1 MKKNI
6 LIIDDEKYILD
17 SLRDIL
23 NDEGYDVIT
32 AETGEEGTLKI
43 LQQKDLIDLVL
54 LDIWLPDSDGVEIL
68 KEIKSRHDY
77 LPVIMMSGHANI
89 ETAVKATKIGA
100 ADFLEKPLSLEKV
113 ILAVENALKIRE
125 LQEENKILR
134 QKAFKSR
141 EIIGSSPVM
150 NNLKEQLDIIGPTD
164 AWVFIYGENG
174 TGKELVAQS
183 LQRKS
188 KRSSRPFIDIN
199 CAAIPEELI
208 ESELF
213 GHEKGAFT
221 GAISQKKGRF
231 ELADKGTLFLDEIA
245 DMNLKTQA
253 KVLRVLQELKF
264 ERIGGSK
271 TINIDVRIFAATN
284 KDIEAEIAKG
294 NFRED
299 LYYRLNVVP
308 VYVPPLRERKE
319 DIPMLIDEFLREFI
333 GERTKKSKFFS
344 EEALKLLIDY
354 YWPGNVRE
362 LRNLLERLV
371 ILTKGNEI
379 GIDELPLSIRNKVKN
394 IATEKDNLPFWLKA
408 DTFKEAKN
416 MFEKEF
422 ISHKLMENNGNISKT
437 AEIIGIDRR
446 HLHRKIDELG
456 LSS

>member
-17 SLRDIL
+17 SLKDIL
-23 NDEGYDVIT
+23 NDEGYDVTT
-32 AETGEEGTLKI
+32 AETGEKGYSII
-43 LQQKDLIDLVL
+43 LHQKESIDLVL
-54 LDIWLPDSDGVEIL
+54 LDIWLPDRDGVEIL
-68 KEIKSRHDY
+68 NDIKAKWND

-89 ETAVKATKIGA
+89 ETAVRATKIGA
-100 ADFLEKPLSLEKV
+100 LDFLEKPLSLEKV
-113 ILAVENALKIRE
+113 ILAVENALKFKE
-125 LQEENKILR
+125 LEEENKILKQR
-134 QKAFKSR
+134 AFKTR
-141 EIIGSSPVM
+141 EIIGNSPVITA
-150 NNLKEQLDIIGPTD
+150 LKEQIAIISPTD

-183 LQRKS
+183 LLKSS
-188 KRSSRPFIDIN
+188 KRAHKPLVDLN

-221 GAISQKKGRF
+221 GAISQKKGKF
-231 ELADKGTLFLDEIA
+231 ELADGGTLFLDEIA

-264 ERIGGSK
+264 ERIGGTK

-284 KDIEAEIAKG
+284 KDIETEIAKG

-308 VYVPPLRERKE
+308 IHVPPLRERKE
-319 DIPMLIDEFLREFI
+319 DIPLLIEEFLKEFI
-333 GERTKKSKFFS
+333 GERTKKRKVFS
-344 EEALKLLIDY
+344 EDAMKLLTEY
-354 YWPGNVRE
+354 QWPGNVRE

-371 ILTKGNEI
+371 ILSRGNEI
-379 GIDELPLSIRNKVKN
+379 GIDELPVSLKNKVKTSVN
-394 IATEKDNLPFWLKA
+394 ESENLPLWLKSK
-408 DTFKEAKN
+408 TFKDAKN
-416 MFEKEF
+416 LFEKEF
-422 ISHKLMENNGNISKT
+422 ISHKLLEHNGNISKT
-437 AEIIGIDRR
+437 AEAIGIDRR